1 MLTRM
6 LAVFAAL
13 AVIGFAAVV
22 APSPAV
28 AQTGGDSTATTTA
41 TATATAT
48 ATPTATPAPGPESF
62 ALTSSVGKFSPRG
75 LTRLGN
81 KWYVAGFQT
90 IHLHIFSDAGTYERR
105 INTAGRLM
113 PGSSIRGLTAIGTD
127 LLAISGDVPRLVRW
141 TPQANANTEATPT
154 WTQALPAPQGG
165 GRYTGQG
172 VAYDGTHA
180 WVAASH
186 AGKHVLLKYNPSLS
200 AALVATYRMN
210 QAAGALVHENGYLY
224 AISNGNRDLLRIS
237 PTSLSTTSANN
248 WDIVRRSV
256 EIRNGLVFRNGT
268 AYGFNAAQD
277 EVRKARQPSAERLFS
292 LTPSVG
298 KFNPRGLTRLGNK
311 WYVAGHETI
320 NLYIFSDTGTYE
332 RSIST
337 AGRRMPGASIRG
349 LTAIGTDLLVISGDV
364 PRLHRWTPQATGEAT
379 PSWVQ
384 ALPAPPGGGRYLG
397 QGVAYDGTHAWVAA
411 SWPND
416 GSAAHATK
424 HALLK
429 YNPTTSSGGLVATYR
444 MNQEVNSLVHENGY
458 LYAIS
463 NGNRDLMRISPTSLS
478 TTSANNWEVVRRSV
492 EIRHGLAFRNGVAY
506 GFNQFQDEV
515 RKARQPSTERLF
527 ALTPSIGNLNPQSL
541 ARLGNKWYVGG
552 HSGDGYIHIFNNDGT
567 TPPSP
572 SPSRIKK
579 PAAEIRG
586 LTSDGTNL
594 IAAAVSR
601 AEAIAFADGS
611 RVDVRVPHVYKW
623 TPQTDATTSVSA
635 TPFCIPNALG
645 YTPNGV
651 AHDGTHIWVA
661 LDSPARNIL
670 VKLHGTT
677 GAHVGTYRMNS
688 PVAGLTHQNGN
699 LYGLSGGNIVI
710 AIASHLKTSPATWVN
725 NWEVVKRDSGLAD
738 GLAFRNGTAY
748 GFNAAQDEARAERG
762 NPTITTAL
770 PTTPTTTTP
779 TTPTSPTTTTPTTP
793 TPPTTPASPA
803 S

>member
-22 APSPAV
+22 APVPAV
-28 AQTGGDSTATTTA
+28 AQTGGDSTATTAA

-62 ALTSSVGKFSPRG
+62 AIKPRVGYLQGPRG

-81 KWYVAGFQT
+81 KWYVGG
-90 IHLHIFSDAGTYERR
+90 IGSGLDKIHIFSDAGAYERSIR
-105 INTAGRLM
+105 TC
-113 PGSSIRGLTAIGTD
+113 GSSMPCVIRGLTTDGTN

-141 TPQANANTEATPT
+141 APQANANTDGTPN
-154 WTQALPAPQGG
+154 WSQALPAPPGG
-165 GRYTGQG
+165 GRYLGQG
-172 VAYDGTHA
+172 VAYDGTHV
-180 WVAASH
+180 WVAASEH
-186 AGKHVLLKYNPSLS
+186 GASAKHVLLKYNLSLS
-200 AALVATYRMN
+200 TALVATYRMN
-210 QAAGALVHENGYLY
+210 QGVNSLVHENGYLY
-224 AISNGNRDLLRIS
+224 AIGGGDLLRIS
-237 PTSLSTTSANN
+237 PTSLSTTTTNN

-256 EIRNGLVFRNGT
+256 EIKHGLVFRNGV
-268 AYGFNAAQD
+268 AYGFNAAND

-332 RSIST
+332 RSISA

-384 ALPAPPGGGRYLG
+384 TLPAPPGGGRYLG
-397 QGVAYDGTHAWVAA
+397 QGIAYDGTHVWVAA

-416 GSAAHATK
+416 GSATHVTK

-429 YNPTTSSGGLVATYR
+429 YNPTTSGGGLVATYR
-444 MNQEVNSLVHENGY
+444 MNQGVNSLVHENGY
-458 LYAIS
+458 LYALTGGVP
-463 NGNRDLMRISPTSLS
+463 NPDLLRISPTSLS
-478 TTSANNWEVVRRSV
+478 TTSTNNWDIVRRSV
-492 EIRHGLAFRNGVAY
+492 EIWSGLVFRNGTAY
-506 GFNQFQDEV
+506 GFNAAQDEV
-515 RKARQPSTERLF
+515 RKARQPSPERLF

-552 HSGDGYIHIFNNDGT
+552 HSGDGYIHVFNNDGT

-586 LTSDGTNL
+586 LTSDGTSL

-611 RVDVRVPHVYKW
+611 RVAVRVPHVYKW

-670 VKLHGTT
+670 VKLNGAT

-688 PVAGLTHQNGN
+688 PVAGLTYQNGN

-725 NWEVVKRDSGLAD
+725 NWEVVKRDSGLAN

-748 GFNAAQDEARAERG
+748 GFNAAQDEVRAERG
-762 NPTITTAL
+762 NPTITTAT

-779 TTPTSPTTTTPTTP
+779 VTPTTPTTP
-793 TPPTTPASPA
+793 TSPASPA

>member
-6 LAVFAAL
+6 LVVFAAV
-13 AVIGFAAVV
+13 AVIGFAAAV

-28 AQTGGDSTATTTA
+28 AQTGGDSTATPTA
-41 TATATAT
+41 
-48 ATPTATPAPGPESF
+48 TATPAPGPESF
-62 ALTSSVGKFSPRG
+62 AIKPRVGYLQSPRG

-81 KWYVAGFQT
+81 KWYVGGSGSGHDR
-90 IHLHIFSDAGTYERR
+90 IHIFSDAGAYERSIQTYGPPGVTR
-105 INTAGRLM
+105 VM
-113 PGSSIRGLTAIGTD
+113 PGVIRGLTTDGTN
-127 LLAISGDVPRLVRW
+127 LIAVSGHGDPRLVRW
-141 TPQANANTEATPT
+141 APQANADTGGTPN
-154 WTQALPAPQGG
+154 WSQELPAPNAR
-165 GRYTGQG
+165 RYIGQG
-172 VAYDGTHA
+172 VGYDGTHV
-180 WVAASH
+180 WVAASWPRGGP
-186 AGKHVLLKYNPSLS
+186 ATKHVLLKYNLSLS
-200 AALVATYRMN
+200 TALVATYQMN
-210 QAAGALVHENGYLY
+210 QVAGALVYENGYLY
-224 AISNGNRDLLRIS
+224 ATGGGDLLRIS
-237 PTSLSTTSANN
+237 PTSLSTTTTNN
-248 WDIVRRSV
+248 WGIVRRSV
-256 EIRNGLVFRNGT
+256 EIKHGLVFRNGV
-268 AYGFNAAQD
+268 AYGFNAQD
-277 EVRKARQPSAERLFS
+277 KVRKARQPSAERLFS

-397 QGVAYDGTHAWVAA
+397 QGVAYDGTHVWVAA
-411 SWPND
+411 SWPNT
-416 GSAAHATK
+416 GANAYTK
-424 HALLK
+424 HVLLK
-429 YNPTTSSGGLVATYR
+429 YNPSLSTALVATYR
-444 MNQEVNSLVHENGY
+444 MNQAVNSLVHENGY
-458 LYAIS
+458 LYAI
-463 NGNRDLMRISPTSLS
+463 GGGDLLRISPSASTFS
-478 TTSANNWEVVRRSV
+478 TTTTNNWEFVRRAV
-492 EIRHGLAFRNGVAY
+492 EIRSGLVFRNGTAY

-515 RKARQPSTERLF
+515 RKARQPSAERLF
-527 ALTPSIGNLNPQSL
+527 ALTPDIGDQLPHGL
-541 ARLGNKWYVGG
+541 ARIGDKWYLGG
-552 HSGDGYIHIFNNDGT
+552 HSGDGYIHVFNNDGT

-586 LTSDGTNL
+586 LASDGTNL

-623 TPQTDATTSVSA
+623 TPQTNSTASVSA

-670 VKLHGTT
+670 VKLNGAT
-677 GAHVGTYRMNS
+677 GAHIGTYRMNG
-688 PVAGLTHQNGN
+688 PVAGLTHQNGS

-710 AIASHLKTSPATWVN
+710 TIASHLKTSPATWVN

-748 GFNAAQDEARAERG
+748 GFNLAQDEVRAERG
-762 NPTITTAL
+762 NPTITPTT

-779 TTPTSPTTTTPTTP
+779 TTPT
-793 TPPTTPASPA
+793 TPASPA

>member
-13 AVIGFAAVV
+13 AVIGFAAAV

-28 AQTGGDSTATTTA
+28 AQTGGDSTATTA
-41 TATATAT
+41 AT

-62 ALTSSVGKFSPRG
+62 AIKPRVGYLQGPRG

-81 KWYVAGFQT
+81 KWYVGG
-90 IHLHIFSDAGTYERR
+90 IRSGLDRMHIFSDAGAYERSIR
-105 INTAGRLM
+105 TCGPLM
-113 PGSSIRGLTAIGTD
+113 PCVIRGLTTDGTN
-127 LLAISGDVPRLVRW
+127 LIAVSGDTPRLVRW
-141 TPQANANTEATPT
+141 APQSNANTDGTPN
-154 WTQALPAPQGG
+154 WSQALPAPPGG
-165 GRYTGQG
+165 GRYVGQG
-172 VAYDGTHA
+172 VAYDGTHV
-180 WVAASH
+180 WVAASERG
-186 AGKHVLLKYNPSLS
+186 ASAKHVLLKYNLSLS
-200 AALVATYRMN
+200 TALVATYQTNR
-210 QAAGALVHENGYLY
+210 AVGALVYENGYLY
-224 AISNGNRDLLRIS
+224 SVSNGDHDLMRIS
-237 PTSLSTTSANN
+237 PTSLSATSTND
-248 WDIVRRSV
+248 WDVVRRSV
-256 EIRNGLVFRNGT
+256 EIHGGLVFRNGT

-277 EVRKARQPSAERLFS
+277 KVRKARQPSA
-292 LTPSVG
+292 
-298 KFNPRGLTRLGNK
+298 
-311 WYVAGHETI
+311 
-320 NLYIFSDTGTYE
+320 
-332 RSIST
+332 
-337 AGRRMPGASIRG
+337 
-349 LTAIGTDLLVISGDV
+349 
-364 PRLHRWTPQATGEAT
+364 
-379 PSWVQ
+379 
-384 ALPAPPGGGRYLG
+384 
-397 QGVAYDGTHAWVAA
+397 
-411 SWPND
+411 
-416 GSAAHATK
+416 
-424 HALLK
+424 
-429 YNPTTSSGGLVATYR
+429 
-444 MNQEVNSLVHENGY
+444 
-458 LYAIS
+458 
-463 NGNRDLMRISPTSLS
+463 
-478 TTSANNWEVVRRSV
+478 
-492 EIRHGLAFRNGVAY
+492 
-506 GFNQFQDEV
+506 
-515 RKARQPSTERLF
+515 ERLF

-552 HSGDGYIHIFNNDGT
+552 HSGDGYIHVFNNDGT

-623 TPQTDATTSVSA
+623 TPQTDSTASVSA

-670 VKLHGTT
+670 VKLNGTT
-677 GAHVGTYRMNS
+677 GAHIGTYRMNA
-688 PVAGLTHQNGN
+688 PVAGLTYQNGA

-710 AIASHLKTSPATWVN
+710 AVASHLKTSPATWVN

-748 GFNAAQDEARAERG
+748 GFNAAQDEVRAERG
-762 NPTITTAL
+762 NPTIA
-770 PTTPTTTTP
+770 PTTPTT

-793 TPPTTPASPA
+793 TTPTSPA

>member
-13 AVIGFAAVV
+13 AFIGFAIAV

-28 AQTGGDSTATTTA
+28 AQTSGDS

-48 ATPTATPAPGPESF
+48 ATPTATPAPLESF
-62 ALTSSVGKFSPRG
+62 ALKPHIGDLEPRG

-81 KWYVAGFQT
+81 KWYVGGFPT
-90 IHLHIFSDAGTYERR
+90 GYIH
-105 INTAGRLM
+105 
-113 PGSSIRGLTAIGTD
+113 
-127 LLAISGDVPRLVRW
+127 
-141 TPQANANTEATPT
+141 
-154 WTQALPAPQGG
+154 
-165 GRYTGQG
+165 
-172 VAYDGTHA
+172 
-180 WVAASH
+180 
-186 AGKHVLLKYNPSLS
+186 
-200 AALVATYRMN
+200 
-210 QAAGALVHENGYLY
+210 
-224 AISNGNRDLLRIS
+224 
-237 PTSLSTTSANN
+237 
-248 WDIVRRSV
+248 
-256 EIRNGLVFRNGT
+256 
-268 AYGFNAAQD
+268 
-277 EVRKARQPSAERLFS
+277 
-292 LTPSVG
+292 
-298 KFNPRGLTRLGNK
+298 
-311 WYVAGHETI
+311 
-320 NLYIFSDTGTYE
+320 IFSDTGTYE
-332 RSIST
+332 RRIRSK
-337 AGRRMPGASIRG
+337 GNLASGVWMSEVIRG
-349 LTAIGTDLLVISGDV
+349 LTTNGTKLVAV
-364 PRLHRWTPQATGEAT
+364 TNQATVYEWTPQANET
-379 PSWVQ
+379 
-384 ALPAPPGGGRYLG
+384 ALPVPSITSLTTPPGGGQYHTN
-397 QGVAYDGTHAWVAA
+397 GVAHDGTNLWVAV
-411 SWPND
+411 SWPRG
-416 GSAAHATK
+416 GSPPNK

-429 YNPTTSSGGLVATYR
+429 LNDTGVDSIYR
-444 MNQEVNSLVHENGY
+444 VNRAVNSLTYENGY
-458 LYAIS
+458 LYALA
-463 NGNRDLMRISPTSLS
+463 REAKDLLRVKVGTGS
-478 TTSANNWEVVRRSV
+478 TLQPYTRAALLGVGDPPMNDWKVVRRSV
-492 EIRHGLAFRNGVAY
+492 EITHGMAFRNGVAY
-506 GFNQFQDEV
+506 GFNAAQDEV

-611 RVDVRVPHVYKW
+611 RVAVRVPHVYKW
-623 TPQTDATTSVSA
+623 TPQTDATASVSA

-651 AHDGTHIWVA
+651 AHDGAHIWVA

-670 VKLHGTT
+670 VKLNGTT
-677 GAHVGTYRMNS
+677 GAHVGTYRMNVA
-688 PVAGLTHQNGN
+688 VAGLTYQNGN

-710 AIASHLKTSPATWVN
+710 AMASHLKTSPATWVN
-725 NWEVVKRDSGLAD
+725 NWEVVKRDSGLIN

-762 NPTITTAL
+762 NPTIA

-793 TPPTTPASPA
+793 TTPASPA

>member
-13 AVIGFAAVV
+13 AVIGFAAAV

-41 TATATAT
+41 P

-62 ALTSSVGKFSPRG
+62 AVKPRVGYLQGPRG

-81 KWYVAGFQT
+81 KWYVGGIASGHDK
-90 IHLHIFSDAGTYERR
+90 IHIFSDAGAYERSIR
-105 INTAGRLM
+105 TYGPSM
-113 PGSSIRGLTAIGTD
+113 PGVIRGLTTDGTN
-127 LLAISGDVPRLVRW
+127 LIAVSGAPRLVRW
-141 TPQANANTEATPT
+141 APQANANT
-154 WTQALPAPQGG
+154 
-165 GRYTGQG
+165 
-172 VAYDGTHA
+172 DGT
-180 WVAASH
+180 
-186 AGKHVLLKYNPSLS
+186 
-200 AALVATYRMN
+200 
-210 QAAGALVHENGYLY
+210 
-224 AISNGNRDLLRIS
+224 
-237 PTSLSTTSANN
+237 AN
-248 WDIVRRSV
+248 WS
-256 EIRNGLVFRNGT
+256 
-268 AYGFNAAQD
+268 
-277 EVRKARQPSAERLFS
+277 
-292 LTPSVG
+292 
-298 KFNPRGLTRLGNK
+298 
-311 WYVAGHETI
+311 
-320 NLYIFSDTGTYE
+320 
-332 RSIST
+332 
-337 AGRRMPGASIRG
+337 
-349 LTAIGTDLLVISGDV
+349 
-364 PRLHRWTPQATGEAT
+364 
-379 PSWVQ
+379 Q

-397 QGVAYDGTHAWVAA
+397 QGVAYDGTHVWVAA
-411 SWPND
+411 SWPN
-416 GSAAHATK
+416 GGPATK
-424 HALLK
+424 HMLLK
-429 YNPTTSSGGLVATYR
+429 YNLSLSTALVATYQT
-444 MNQEVNSLVHENGY
+444 NQVAGALVYENGY
-458 LYAIS
+458 LYTS
-463 NGNRDLMRISPTSLS
+463 GPQNDLMRISPTSLS

-492 EIRHGLAFRNGVAY
+492 EILGGLVFRNGVAY
-506 GFNQFQDEV
+506 GFNAPRGEVRV
-515 RKARQPSTERLF
+515 RKARQPSAERLF
-527 ALTPSIGNLNPQSL
+527 ALTPSIGDQRPHGL
-541 ARLGNKWYVGG
+541 ARIGDKWYVGG
-552 HSGDGYIHIFNNDGT
+552 HSGDGYIHVFNNDGT

-670 VKLHGTT
+670 VKLNGAT
-677 GAHVGTYRMNS
+677 GAHVGTYRMNAS
-688 PVAGLTHQNGN
+688 VAGLTYQNGN

-748 GFNAAQDEARAERG
+748 GFNVAQDEVRAERG
-762 NPTITTAL
+762 NPTITTST

-793 TPPTTPASPA
+793 TTPTSPA